1 VNISSVKLRQ
11 RLPATSISGLGHSN
25 SWTRITKTAE
35 GELSP
40 IQGFRLLV
48 IVCVVSG
55 ILSAGAALAQKVVV
69 GVNVVAPDQLTAEQQ
84 DALIAELR
92 SAGVKVIRSGLVNDK
107 NVAFIIRAYQE
118 GIGTVGLVL
127 PEQIMAGKQKSP
139 ADRSIGRNW
148 GVPALSDVDTVAAK
162 GAFAPHLAALETA
175 GVRLVGI
182 EVGNEFN
189 TSAYNGDFKL
199 PGTGRVLG
207 LSDLNNLHDPEGAA
221 IAAGY
226 RNYLQVVAGI
236 KDLRDHS
243 RLNKATPII
252 SGGLADI
259 GVAKT
264 VKQGKKTDYVAID
277 DTLQYLRQHGL
288 DKLVDGYGVHTYP
301 NADPHQSPSQR
312 ASTLED
318 RGVLSACKT
327 GTKPCWVT
335 EWGFSNA
342 NKTCPINDTLRG
354 QLVESERSAFRQF
367 AQQGRVGAILYY
379 SWTGM
384 PNDNE
389 NQWAVYRCGGLTQ
402 AGRWAIG
409 PL

>member
-1 VNISSVKLRQ
+1 VIACMLF
-11 RLPATSISGLGHSN
+11 ATIA
-25 SWTRITKTAE
+25 TR
-35 GELSP
+35 S
-40 IQGFRLLV
+40 
-48 IVCVVSG
+48 
-55 ILSAGAALAQKVVV
+55 ALASNIVS
-69 GVNVVAPDQLTAEQQ
+69 GVNVVGPDQLTAEQQ
-84 DALIAELR
+84 TALITELR
-92 SAGVKVIRSGLVNDK
+92 SAKVKVIRTGLVNDK
-107 NVAFIIRAYQE
+107 NVEFIIRAHQA

-127 PEQIMAGKQKSP
+127 PEQIKAGKQKSP

-148 GVPALSDVDTVAAK
+148 GVPALSDVDTVAARD
-162 GAFAPHLAALETA
+162 AFAPHLAALEAA

-207 LSDLNNLHDPEGAA
+207 LADLNNRNDPEGTA
-221 IAAGY
+221 IATGY
-226 RNYLQVVAGI
+226 RNYLQAVAGI

-259 GVAKT
+259 GAAGT
-264 VKQGKKTDYVAID
+264 VKQGKKTDYVSIN
-277 DTLQYLRQHGL
+277 DTLEYLRQHGL

-301 NADPHQSPSQR
+301 DADPHQSPSQR
-312 ASTLED
+312 ASTLEE
-318 RGVLSACKT
+318 RGVLSACQP
-327 GTKPCWVT
+327 GTKTCWIT

-342 NKTCPINDTLRG
+342 DKSCPINDTRRG
-354 QLVESERSAFRQF
+354 QLIESERTAFRQF
-367 AQQGRVGAILYY
+367 AQQGRLGTILYY

-389 NQWAVYRCGGLTQ
+389 NQWAVYRCGALTQ

-409 PL
+409 PM

>member
-1 VNISSVKLRQ
+1 
-11 RLPATSISGLGHSN
+11 
-25 SWTRITKTAE
+25 
-35 GELSP
+35 
-40 IQGFRLLV
+40 
-48 IVCVVSG
+48 
-55 ILSAGAALAQKVVV
+55 
-69 GVNVVAPDQLTAEQQ
+69 
-84 DALIAELR
+84 
-92 SAGVKVIRSGLVNDK
+92 
-107 NVAFIIRAYQE
+107 
-118 GIGTVGLVL
+118 
-127 PEQIMAGKQKSP
+127 
-139 ADRSIGRNW
+139 
-148 GVPALSDVDTVAAK
+148 VPALSDVDTVAAK
-162 GAFAPHLAALETA
+162 DALAPHLAALEAA

-207 LSDLNNLHDPEGAA
+207 LSDLNNHNDPEGAA
-221 IAAGY
+221 IATGF
-226 RNYLQVVAGI
+226 RNYLLAVAGI

-243 RLNKATPII
+243 HLNKATPII

-259 GVAKT
+259 GVAGT
-264 VKQGKKTDYVAID
+264 VKQGKKTDYVAVN

-312 ASTLED
+312 ASTLEE
-318 RGVLSACKT
+318 RGVVSACQP

-342 NKTCPINDTLRG
+342 NKSCPMNDTLRG
-354 QLVESERSAFRQF
+354 QLVESERTAFRQF
-367 AQQGRVGAILYY
+367 AQQGRLEAILYY

-389 NQWAVYRCGGLTQ
+389 NQWAVYRCGALTQ

-409 PL
+409 PM

>member
-1 VNISSVKLRQ
+1 MCEIETTSAPRHLDLVWVKGN
-11 RLPATSISGLGHSN
+11 T
-25 SWTRITKTAE
+25 WTRIAKMAE
-35 GELSP
+35 GQLAS

-48 IVCVVSG
+48 IACVLFG
-55 ILSAGAALAQKVVV
+55 TLSARAALAENIVV
-69 GVNVVAPDQLTAEQQ
+69 GVNVVGPEQLTAEQQ
-84 DALIAELR
+84 AALIAELR
-92 SAGVKVIRSGLVNDK
+92 SAGVKVIRTGLVNDK
-107 NVAFIIRAYQE
+107 NVEFIIRAYQA

-127 PEQIMAGKQKSP
+127 PEQIMAEKQKSP

-162 GAFAPHLAALETA
+162 AAFAPHLTALEAA
-175 GVRLVGI
+175 GVRLAGI

-207 LSDLNNLHDPEGAA
+207 LSDLNNPKDPEGAA
-221 IAAGY
+221 IATGY
-226 RNYLQVVAGI
+226 RNYLLAVAGI

-259 GVAKT
+259 GVAGT
-264 VKQGKKTDYVAID
+264 VKPGKKTDYVSVS

-301 NADPHQSPSQR
+301 DADPHQSPSQR
-312 ASTLED
+312 ASTLEE
-318 RGVLSACKT
+318 RGVLSACQA

-342 NKTCPINDTLRG
+342 NKSCPINDTPRG
-354 QLVESERSAFRQF
+354 QLIESERTAFRQF
-367 AQQGRVGAILYY
+367 AQQGRLGAILYY

-384 PNDNE
+384 PGDTE
-389 NQWAVYRCGGLTQ
+389 NQWAVYRCGTLTQ
-402 AGRWAIG
+402 AGRWALG
-409 PL
+409 PM

>member
-1 VNISSVKLRQ
+1 MQKKHFKVAVYVLLFALGITNALGASNI
-11 RLPATSISGLGHSN
+11 
-25 SWTRITKTAE
+25 
-35 GELSP
+35 
-40 IQGFRLLV
+40 
-48 IVCVVSG
+48 
-55 ILSAGAALAQKVVV
+55 VV
-69 GVNVVAPDQLTAEQQ
+69 GVNVVGPDQLTAEQQ
-84 DALIAELR
+84 AALIAELR
-92 SAGVKVIRSGLVNDK
+92 SARVKVIRSGLVNDK
-107 NVAFIIRAYQE
+107 NVEFIIRAYQA

-148 GVPALSDVDTVAAK
+148 GVPALTDVDPMAAK
-162 GAFAPHLAALETA
+162 DAFAPHLAALEAA

-207 LSDLNNLHDPEGAA
+207 LSDLNNSNDPEGAA
-221 IAAGY
+221 IATGY
-226 RNYLQVVAGI
+226 RNYLRVAAGI

-243 RLNKATPII
+243 HLNKATPII

-259 GVAKT
+259 GVAGT
-264 VKQGKKTDYVAID
+264 VKQGKKTDYVSVS

-288 DKLVDGYGVHTYP
+288 DTLVDGYGVHTYP

-312 ASTLED
+312 ASTLEE
-318 RGVLSACKT
+318 RGVLSACQS

-335 EWGFSNA
+335 EWGFSNT
-342 NKTCPINDTLRG
+342 NKSCPINDTLRG
-354 QLVESERSAFRQF
+354 QLVESERTAFRQL
-367 AQQGRVGAILYY
+367 AQQGRLGAILYY

-389 NQWAVYRCGGLTQ
+389 NQWAVYRCDALTR

-409 PL
+409 PM